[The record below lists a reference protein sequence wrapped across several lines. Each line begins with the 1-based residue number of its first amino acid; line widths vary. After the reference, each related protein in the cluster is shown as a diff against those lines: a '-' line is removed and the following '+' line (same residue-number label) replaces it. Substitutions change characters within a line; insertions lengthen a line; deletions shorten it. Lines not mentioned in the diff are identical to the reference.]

1 VLGLAIYLDETTVVG
16 DVFESLLGLNFRE
29 VCNDY
34 REEKL

>member
-1 VLGLAIYLDETTVVG
+1 VLGLAVYLDEATMVG

-34 REEKL
+34 RKEKL